1 MMRILAALLLSATAA
16 MAAENHY
23 FDSDGTRLRYLADG
37 DGDTVLLLH
46 GFSGSAEGLYVRPGT
61 FDALVDAGYRVIA
74 LDQRGH
80 GDSQK
85 PHDPDAYGLE
95 MVEDVR
101 RLLDHLEIDAVHL
114 AGYSMG
120 AKVSATFLAAYPTRV
135 RSIVLGGYG
144 WPWRT
149 SRQTI
154 EQANE
159 RLKTRTVLP
168 GNDIQA
174 LAAVSVGMY
183 DLTPSESVLKSNQVP
198 AIAIIGDNDAA
209 VPVTDR
215 DTLAETMANL
225 ELVIIPGT
233 HAGPDGA
240 PYKPVYV
247 EKMLGFLDNQ

>member
-1 MMRILAALLLSATAA
+1 
-16 MAAENHY
+16 
-23 FDSDGTRLRYLADG
+23 
-37 DGDTVLLLH
+37 
-46 GFSGSAEGLYVRPGT
+46 
-61 FDALVDAGYRVIA
+61 
-74 LDQRGH
+74 
-80 GDSQK
+80 
-85 PHDPDAYGLE
+85 
-95 MVEDVR
+95 
-101 RLLDHLEIDAVHL
+101 
-114 AGYSMG
+114 MG